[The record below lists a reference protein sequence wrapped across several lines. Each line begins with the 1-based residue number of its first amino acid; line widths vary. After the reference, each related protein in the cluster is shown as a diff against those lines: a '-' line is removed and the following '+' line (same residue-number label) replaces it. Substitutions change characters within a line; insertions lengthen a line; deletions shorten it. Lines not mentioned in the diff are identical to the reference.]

1 MTVKNVEKLEKS
13 RVAVTVEVGAEEFEA
28 AVAKAYAKARG
39 KLSIPGFRPGK
50 APRKMIEKLYG
61 AGVFYSDAVDIALPE
76 AYTQAIGQSGL
87 DVVGYPEIEIV
98 DDKIDENGFTFKATV
113 AVYPE
118 VKLGEYKGLT
128 AEKEEI
134 KVSADDV
141 KERLNEMAERNA
153 RLVSVDRKA
162 KKGDIAVI
170 DFEGFDNGEAF
181 EGGKGEN
188 YELELGSGSFV
199 PGFEDQVIGMKA
211 GEEKDLDITFP
222 EDYHKDLAGK
232 KVVFH
237 VKAKEIKC
245 KELPK
250 LDDDFAKDVSEYDTL
265 KELKDSIKREITE
278 QREQSAKY
286 AVENELMEKVAA
298 NIECDIPD
306 ALIDEQCAR
315 FLEEFKQRLQSQGIP
330 YDQYCKVTNMDE
342 AKFLEEGKEP
352 ATRQVRMDLA
362 VNAIIKEEKLEATD
376 EEVEKQYNDLA
387 EKYSMDVGEL
397 KKYLDAMSVRTQIIR
412 DKAISV
418 VVDSAKIEKKKAPK
432 KEAEGEAAEGEEKP
446 AKKTAAKKTATKT
459 AAKKTTVKKTAKKAE
474 DGDAEKKPAAKKA
487 AVKKA
492 VAKTTTKKTTTKK
505 TTKKAETT
513 EE

>member
-1 MTVKNVEKLEKS
+1 M
-13 RVAVTVEVGAEEFEA
+13 
-28 AVAKAYAKARG
+28 
-39 KLSIPGFRPGK
+39 
-50 APRKMIEKLYG
+50 
-61 AGVFYSDAVDIALPE
+61 
-76 AYTQAIGQSGL
+76 
-87 DVVGYPEIEIV
+87 

-330 YDQYCKVTNMDE
+330 YDQYCKMTNMDE

-446 AKKTAAKKTATKT
+446 AKKTAAKKS
-459 AAKKTTVKKTAKKAE
+459 AKKEEEKAE
-474 DGDAEKKPAAKKA
+474 
-487 AVKKA
+487 
-492 VAKTTTKKTTTKK
+492 
-505 TTKKAETT
+505 
-513 EE
+513 

>member
-128 AEKEEI
+128 AEKEEV

-153 RLVSVDRKA
+153 RLVSVDRRA

-222 EDYHKDLAGK
+222 ENYHEDLAGK
-232 KVVFH
+232 AVVFK
-237 VKAKEIKC
+237 VKVHEVKE
-245 KELPK
+245 KEVPAM
-250 LDDDFAKDVSEYDTL
+250 DDEFAKDVSEFDTL
-265 KELKDSIKREITE
+265 KDLKADIKKKMTAERTE
-278 QREQSAKY
+278 AAQRAFED
-286 AVENELMEKVAA
+286 VLMAKVAENVEA
-298 NIECDIPD
+298 EIPTEMVELQ
-306 ALIDEQCAR
+306 AAQMTEG
-315 FLEEFKQRLQSQGIP
+315 FKQQLASQGIP
-330 YDQYCKVTNMDE
+330 FDQYLKMTNTTE
-342 AKFLEEGKEP
+342 ADFIKQAYGP
-352 ATRQVRMDLA
+352 AEQQVKMDLA
-362 VNAIIKEEKLEATD
+362 VKAIIDAEKLDAAD
-376 EEVEKQYNDLA
+376 DEVEAEMKNVADKYGMDL
-387 EKYSMDVGEL
+387 DTV
-397 KKYLDAMSVRTQIIR
+397 KKYLRPEEVKEQVIR
-412 DKAISV
+412 EKVIKV
-418 VVDSAKIEKKKAPK
+418 VADSAKAVAPAEEKAEL
-432 KEAEGEAAEGEEKP
+432 EAEGEIVEKP
-446 AKKTAAKKTATKT
+446 A
-459 AAKKTTVKKTAKKAE
+459 
-474 DGDAEKKPAAKKA
+474 KKPAAKK
-487 AVKKA
+487 
-492 VAKTTTKKTTTKK
+492 TTKKTEGEEKAEKAPAKKPAAKK
-505 TTKKAETT
+505 TAKKDAE
-513 EE
+513 